1 MKIELLQGWAR
12 YGDEIVKEHPE
23 LQQFYEQRILP
34 ELKKMEAKN
43 AQ

>member
-1 MKIELLQGWAR
+1 MKIELLHGWAR

-23 LQQFYEQRILP
+23 LRLFYEQHILP
-34 ELKKMEAKN
+34 ELKKMEAKS